1 MLVHFFEVR
10 NCTFESYKG
19 DPVLFAPTDTDDD
32 TLMKR
37 GFRRNKEERW
47 YRPVNMAEY
56 NYIVYCARFGDVEIN
71 DNTVRYINN
80 FNMPV
85 QYQQQQKDNNTANI
99 LCYVSVGLMALGFPM
114 TLLATILVGGLCFIA
129 AMVLM
134 IIVRVKYPQNQF
146 GRILCIVYIV
156 LAVIAIVLII
166 AAMIIIAIICN
177 QMMSDC
183 DSCCRNIPG

>member
-37 GFRRNKEERW
+37 GFRRSREERW

-56 NYIVYCARFGDVEIN
+56 NYIVYYAQFGDVFIN
-71 DNTVRYINN
+71 DETVQQLRN

-85 QYQQQQKDNNTANI
+85 MYQQQQDMDKTANI

-114 TLLATILVGGLCFIA
+114 TLLATILVGGLFFIA
-129 AMVLM
+129 AMILM
-134 IIVRVKYPQNQF
+134 IIVRVKYPHNQF
-146 GRILCIVYIV
+146 GKVLCIVYIV
-156 LAVIAIVLII
+156 LAIIAIVLTI
-166 AAMIIIAIICN
+166 AAMIIIAIVCN
-177 QMMSDC
+177 QLMNDC